1 MEEEVEEAE
10 QVVRGEELRNTD
22 TLPLHFLL
30 RRELRIIIPWRQ
42 AMGTSSRVMGAEQ
55 TVEP

>member
-1 MEEEVEEAE
+1 MEEEEVE

-42 AMGTSSRVMGAEQ
+42 VMGTFSQVTAAEQ
-55 TVEP
+55 IVAS